1 MKTLKCNLIYLLDQ
15 QFLCKKDVFEEKNN
29 QVKMTVPI
37 VVDNVQYVLCSFDI
51 QWEKGSAG
59 LFPFFTKKEK
69 NHKIC
74 DYIMFCILNNQMY
87 VLLVELKKGSEKV
100 TDQLAAGECFA
111 KFIVDTLNRV
121 KGKNYS
127 PVIRKIAIRDKH
139 LRLKPTTQM
148 KNVEYDESG
157 FYTFRGSKFYVKQFL
172 K

>member
-1 MKTLKCNLIYLLDQ
+1 MKTLKCNLIDLLDQ
-15 QFLCKKDVFEEKNN
+15 KFLCKKDVFEEKNN

-148 KNVEYDESG
+148 KMLNTMNLVFTHLEG
-157 FYTFRGSKFYVKQFL
+157 LNFMLNNF
-172 K
+172 

>member
-1 MKTLKCNLIYLLDQ
+1 MDLLEQ
-15 QFLCKKDVFEEKNN
+15 KFLCKKDVFEEKNN

-37 VVDNVQYVLCSFDI
+37 VVGNVQYVLCSFDI
-51 QWEKGSAG
+51 QWEKGSVG
-59 LFPFFTKKEK
+59 LFPFFTKKEN

-74 DYIMFCILNNQMY
+74 DYIMFCEKNQNKEMYIL
-87 VLLVELKKGSEKV
+87 LIELKKGKEKV

-121 KGKNYS
+121 KGKNYT

-157 FYTFRGSKFYVKQFL
+157 FYTFKGSRFYVEQFL